1 MNNTPKS
8 RIHILDRH
16 TANQIAAGEVVERP
30 FCVIK
35 ELVENSIDAGATAI
49 MVKIFDSSLEK
60 MQVTDN
66 GCGMTAEELRLSL
79 LRHATSKIN
88 KVTDLDRLSTLGFRG
103 EALPSIA
110 SVSQM
115 TITSKPQDALNG
127 YSITIKD
134 GKSTIP
140 TETAAKTGTTVLVD
154 RLFYNAPARKKF
166 LKS

>member
-1 MNNTPKS
+1 
-8 RIHILDRH
+8 
-16 TANQIAAGEVVERP
+16 
-30 FCVIK
+30 
-35 ELVENSIDAGATAI
+35 

-154 RLFYNAPARKKF
+154 RLFYNAPARKRNF
-166 LKS
+166 